1 MHSPKEEIKR
11 NDAKTNINRV
21 LDGILRTVGIYMVP
35 VGELE
40 CFVKE
45 VGGHGPE
52 WANTVLETYPDLDN
66 EVYDEVKKFVK
77 QFSS

>member
-1 MHSPKEEIKR
+1 
-11 NDAKTNINRV
+11 
-21 LDGILRTVGIYMVP
+21 MVS

>member
-1 MHSPKEEIKR
+1 
-11 NDAKTNINRV
+11 
-21 LDGILRTVGIYMVP
+21 MVS

-77 QFSS
+77 QILLGVRKFISHITRVKFGKAKFITILLHI